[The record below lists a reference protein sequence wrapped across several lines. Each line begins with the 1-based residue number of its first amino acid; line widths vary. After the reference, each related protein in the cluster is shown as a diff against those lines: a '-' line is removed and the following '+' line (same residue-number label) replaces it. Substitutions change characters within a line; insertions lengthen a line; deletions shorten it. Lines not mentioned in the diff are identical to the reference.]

1 MTIQDTDYIELKKEN
16 TTFRFL
22 TTGDLFDAYHHD
34 IMINQVKNNPVD
46 GSMNNLYLRFFTE
59 NEVTEVYPLIGV
71 LSQSQLSANQQQLK
85 YTGQIKGVSYEVLFT
100 LATENAWFWD
110 ITLDGNSQTVD
121 IIYGQDIGV
130 AYTGALQSNEAYVS
144 QYLDHKVFE
153 KEGYYTIASRQNQKQ
168 GETNPYLEQGSLTG
182 AIHYTTDGYQ
192 FFGKEYKLTNQ
203 PAALKKERLA
213 SEVYQYEFAYIGL
226 QSTKVV
232 LDQTRKINFYGL
244 IKESHPNAVTQ
255 LEFKE
260 ELSKAVA
267 GVINIEPTFAAVE
280 VLRRNGLFSQ
290 DMLTGTE
297 FTEAEIDYYFPKRQA
312 EEKKDNQLLSF
323 FSETNEHIVL
333 QAKECQM
340 ERSHGHILMSGTNTS
355 IYQETMT
362 STSYMYGLFQA
373 QIVLGNTSMNKFNTN
388 ARNALNFFK
397 TSGQRVYIKRG
408 EYFYLLTMPSAYE
421 MGFNYA
427 KWFYKLEEDVLILT
441 VYTATDTT
449 ETKLTITS
457 TKEIEYEWLVTNQVI
472 MNDIEYN
479 TAYNQ
484 HFDSATQ
491 TYFFTPDFNSGMIK
505 EYPDLSYQ
513 LHYSGSHARI
523 FTEAEFFENAQENQN
538 AASLFSL
545 HFDKTAKVEL
555 SITASLVGN
564 TVTPSKQ
571 TFRESKEIYRSY
583 LSDLMNGFQLSKKDN
598 PSIEITRLNITSYWY
613 THNMLV
619 HYLVPHG
626 LEQYGGAAWGTRD
639 VCQGP
644 AEFFLA
650 NQKYDIVREII
661 LILFSHQF
669 VEDGNWPQWFMF
681 DKYENT
687 MADESH
693 GDIIVWPLKLIGD
706 YLTQTGDTAILNEPL
721 NYMSKEQMKT
731 SGPKEPLVE
740 HVKKAIAYI
749 KEHFLPETYL
759 SCYGDGDWDDTL
771 QPNNQTLKE
780 NMASTWTVSLTY
792 QVLKRFSKSIVSLDS
807 DWSKEM
813 KTLSESIGADFRKYM
828 LKTEI
833 LPGFVLMHEGNQPE
847 YIIHPE
853 DTKTGIDYRLLPMT
867 RSMISE
873 LLTPAE
879 KDNHLKIIQKE
890 LQMPDGVHLMS
901 QPANYTG
908 GVSTYFKRAEQ
919 SANFGREIGLQY
931 VHAHIRFVEAMAKI
945 GEKNE
950 AWKALQ
956 TVNPVLIQENVP
968 NAEIR
973 QSNAYFSSSDGK
985 FATRY
990 EAGEKFNELRTG
1002 ERTVK
1007 GGWRIYSSG
1016 PGIYINQLI
1025 SNVLGFRL
1033 EQQDLIIDPV
1043 LPDDLNGLR
1052 FTYAYLGRPLTVTFE
1067 LGTGKEFAELNGCAI
1082 TGNQLE
1088 NPYRQG
1094 GVRYSKETIIA
1105 NLAKEKNV
1113 LRIVR

>member
-1 MTIQDTDYIELKKEN
+1 MTIQDNNYIELKKDN

-22 TTGDLFDAYHHD
+22 ATGDLFDAYHHD
-34 IMINQVKNNPVD
+34 VMINQVKSNPID

-71 LSQSQLSANQQQLK
+71 SSQSQLKVNQQQLK
-85 YTGQIKGVSYEVLFT
+85 YTGQVKGVSYEVLFT
-100 LATENAWFWD
+100 LATENTWFWD
-110 ITLDGNSQTVD
+110 ITLNGSNQTVD
-121 IIYGQDIGV
+121 IIYGQDVGM
-130 AYTGALQSNEAYVS
+130 AYTGALQSNEAYTS

-153 KEGYYTIASRQNQKQ
+153 EKGYYTIASRQNQKQ
-168 GETNPYLEQGSLTG
+168 GENNPYLEQGSLTG
-182 AIHYTTDGYQ
+182 AIHYVTDGYQ

-203 PAALKKERLA
+203 PAALKKENLV

-226 QSTKVV
+226 QSTKVI
-232 LDQTRKINFYGL
+232 LDQTRKISFYGL
-244 IKESHPNAVTQ
+244 IKESHPEAVTQ

-260 ELSKAVA
+260 ELAKAASIV
-267 GVINIEPTFAAVE
+267 NNTETSFSPVE
-280 VLRRNGLFSQ
+280 VLRRNKLFSQ
-290 DMLTGTE
+290 DLLTGTK
-297 FTEAEIDYYFPKRQA
+297 FTTADIDYYFPKRQA

-323 FSETNEHIVL
+323 FTETNEHIVL
-333 QAKECQM
+333 QDKECQM
-340 ERSHGHILMSGTNTS
+340 ERSHGHIVMSGTNTS

-397 TSGQRVYIKRG
+397 TSGQRIYIKRA
-408 EYFYLLTMPSAYE
+408 EQFHLLTMPSAYE
-421 MGFNYA
+421 LGFNYA
-427 KWFYKLEEDVLILT
+427 KWFYKLDNDMLIVT

-449 ETKLTITS
+449 EIKMKVTS
-457 TKEIEYEWLVTNQVI
+457 TKEIEYEWLITNQVI
-472 MNDIEYN
+472 MNDTEYN
-479 TAYNQ
+479 TGYNQ
-484 HFDSATQ
+484 YFDPATQ
-491 TYFFTPDFNSGMIK
+491 TYSFTPDLNSEIVK
-505 EYPDLSYQ
+505 KYPDLSYQ
-513 LHYSGSHARI
+513 LHYNGSQAKV
-523 FTEAEFFENAQENQN
+523 FKEAEFFENAQKNQN
-538 AASLFSL
+538 TTSLFSL
-545 HFDKTAKVEL
+545 HFDKTANIEL
-555 SITASLVGN
+555 SITASLIGD
-564 TVTPSKQ
+564 TVMPSKQ
-571 TFRESKEIYRSY
+571 TFIESKKDYRSY
-583 LSDLMNGFQLSKKDN
+583 LSSLMNGFQLSKANDSN
-598 PSIEITRLNITSYWY
+598 LEITRLNIISYWY

-693 GDIIVWPLKLIGD
+693 GDIIIWPLKLIGD
-706 YLTQTGDTAILNEPL
+706 YLTQTGDVAILNEPL
-721 NYMSKEQMKT
+721 NYMSKEKLQ
-731 SGPKEPLVE
+731 SIGPKVPLIN

-749 KEHFLPETYL
+749 KDNFLPGTYL

-771 QPNNQTLKE
+771 QPNNQKLKE

-792 QVLKRFSKSIVSLDS
+792 QVLKSFSKSIVSLDA
-807 DWSKEM
+807 DWSNEM
-813 KTLSESIGADFRKYM
+813 NELSENIGADFRKYM

-833 LPGFVLMHEGNQPE
+833 LPGFVLMHEDNQPE

-853 DTKTGIDYRLLPMT
+853 DTKTGIDYRLLPMS

-873 LLTPAE
+873 LLTNTE

-901 QPANYTG
+901 QPANYAG

-919 SANFGREIGLQY
+919 AANFGREIGLQY
-931 VHAHIRFVEAMAKI
+931 VHAHIRFAEAMAKI

-956 TVNPVLIQENVP
+956 TVNPILIQENVP

-1002 ERTVK
+1002 ERKVK

-1025 SNVLGFRL
+1025 SNVLGFRI
-1033 EQQDLIIDPV
+1033 EHQDLIIDPV
-1043 LPDDLNGLR
+1043 LPDKLNGLL
-1052 FTYAYLGRPLTVTFE
+1052 FTYAYLGRPLTVKFE
-1067 LGTGKEFAELNGCAI
+1067 LGTGKEFAELNGQVLS
-1082 TGNQLE
+1082 GVSLN

-1094 GVRYSKETIIA
+1094 GIRYSKETIV
-1105 NLAKEKNV
+1105 AKLLKEENILK
-1113 LRIVR
+1113 IVR

>member
-1 MTIQDTDYIELKKEN
+1 M
-16 TTFRFL
+16 
-22 TTGDLFDAYHHD
+22 
-34 IMINQVKNNPVD
+34 
-46 GSMNNLYLRFFTE
+46 
-59 NEVTEVYPLIGV
+59 
-71 LSQSQLSANQQQLK
+71 
-85 YTGQIKGVSYEVLFT
+85 
-100 LATENAWFWD
+100 
-110 ITLDGNSQTVD
+110 
-121 IIYGQDIGV
+121 
-130 AYTGALQSNEAYVS
+130 
-144 QYLDHKVFE
+144 
-153 KEGYYTIASRQNQKQ
+153 
-168 GETNPYLEQGSLTG
+168 
-182 AIHYTTDGYQ
+182 
-192 FFGKEYKLTNQ
+192 
-203 PAALKKERLA
+203 

-226 QSTKVV
+226 QSSKVI
-232 LDQTRKINFYGL
+232 LDKTRKISFYGL
-244 IKESHPNAVTQ
+244 IKESHPTAVTQ

-260 ELSKAVA
+260 ELSKAA
-267 GVINIEPTFAAVE
+267 ASINQVEAPFAPVE
-280 VLRRNGLFSQ
+280 VLRRNELFSQ
-290 DMLTGTE
+290 DMLTGNK
-297 FTEAEIDYYFPKRQA
+297 FTAAEIDDYFPKRQA
-312 EEKKDNQLLSF
+312 EETKDKQLLSF
-323 FSETNEHIVL
+323 FTETNEHIVL
-333 QAKECQM
+333 QDKECQM
-340 ERSHGHILMSGTNTS
+340 ERSHGHIVMSGTNTS

-397 TSGQRVYIKRG
+397 TSGQRIYIKRA
-408 EYFYLLTMPSAYE
+408 EQFHLLTMPSAYE
-421 MGFNYA
+421 LGFNYA
-427 KWFYKLEEDVLILT
+427 KWFYKLDDDVLIIA

-449 ETKLTITS
+449 EIKMTITS

-472 MNDIEYN
+472 MNDTEYI
-479 TAYNQ
+479 TGYNQ
-484 HFDSATQ
+484 QFDPATQ
-491 TYFFTPDFNSGMIK
+491 TYFFTPDLNSGMVK
-505 EYPDLSYQ
+505 KYPDLSYQ
-513 LHYSGSHARI
+513 LHYDGSKATI
-523 FTEAEFFENAQENQN
+523 FSEAEFFENAQKKQN
-538 AASLFSL
+538 TTSLFSL
-545 HFDKTAKVEL
+545 LFDKTAKVKL
-555 SITASLVGN
+555 SITASLVGDI
-564 TVTPSKQ
+564 VTPSKQ
-571 TFRESKEIYRSY
+571 TFRESKEIYRNY
-583 LSDLMNGFQLSKKDN
+583 LSSLMNDFQLSKKNDTTL
-598 PSIEITRLNITSYWY
+598 EITRLNITSFWY

-681 DKYENT
+681 DKYEDT

-721 NYMSKEQMKT
+721 NYMSKEKMK
-731 SGPKEPLVE
+731 SVEPKVPLVD
-740 HVKKAIAYI
+740 HVKKAITYI

-771 QPNNQTLKE
+771 QPNNKKLKE

-792 QVLKRFSKSIVSLDS
+792 QVLKRFSKSIASLDA

-813 KTLSESIGADFRKYM
+813 KELSEHIGADFRKYM
-828 LKTEI
+828 LKTDI

-847 YIIHPE
+847 YIIHPQ
-853 DTKTGIDYRLLPMT
+853 DTKTGIDYRLLPMS

-873 LLTPAE
+873 LLTKTE

-901 QPANYTG
+901 QPANYAG

-919 SANFGREIGLQY
+919 AANFGREIGLQY
-931 VHAHIRFVEAMAKI
+931 VHAHIRFAEAMAKI

-956 TVNPVLIQENVP
+956 TVNPILIQENVP

-1016 PGIYINQLI
+1016 PGIYINQLV

-1043 LPDDLNGLR
+1043 LPDKLNGLQL
-1052 FTYAYLGRPLTVTFE
+1052 TYAYLDTPLTIKFE
-1067 LGTGKEFAELNGCAI
+1067 LGTGKEFAELNGQVLS
-1082 TGNQLE
+1082 GVQLE

-1094 GVRYSKETIIA
+1094 GIRYSKEMIAA
-1105 NLAKEKNV
+1105 NLAKQENILK
-1113 LRIVR
+1113 IVR